1 MTVPP
6 CLAAS
11 RGSFARLGQGL
22 RLQTVQQTSQPL
34 GDLLDPN
41 KPVDRAWA

>member
-11 RGSFARLGQGL
+11 RGSFARLGQEL
-22 RLQTVQQTSQPL
+22 LLQTVQKASQPL

-41 KPVDRAWA
+41 KPVDRASP